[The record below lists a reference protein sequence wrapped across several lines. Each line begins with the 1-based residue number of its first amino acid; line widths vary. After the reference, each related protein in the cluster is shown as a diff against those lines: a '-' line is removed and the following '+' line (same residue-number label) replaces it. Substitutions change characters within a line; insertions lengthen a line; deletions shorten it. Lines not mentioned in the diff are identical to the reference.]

1 MFNNLLGEVDVT
13 STLAALP
20 LSGDVGGPAEL
31 QALSVAGGVFSFIW
45 LLVGLPLFG
54 AVFLLLAGKRA
65 NKWGHW
71 FAIAMVFGA
80 FALGATMFFEMLAEP
95 AASRGVQQTL
105 FTWFDVGGLNAE
117 VGFQLDQ
124 LSMIFVLL
132 ITGVGGLIHIYSI
145 GYMSDDAQRRR
156 FFAYLNLFVAA
167 MLLLVLADNF
177 ILLYFGWEGVGLAS
191 YLLIGFWQYKPTA
204 AVAAKKAFVMNRVGD
219 FGFALGVFLI
229 FTTFGTVSYPQVFAA
244 APEATTWTLNIIGLL
259 LLVGAA
265 AKSAQFPLHAWL
277 FDAMEGP
284 TPVSALIHAAT
295 MVTAGVYLIARA
307 NPIFTLATTA
317 ATVVVIVGGISII
330 FGAIIAMA
338 RDEIKKA
345 LAGSTMSQI
354 GYMIVAVGLGP
365 VGYAY
370 GIFHLLMHGF
380 FKATLFLGAGSV
392 MHGMKNEEDMR
403 RFGALRKA
411 MLITY
416 ITFFAAYLAIMGIWP
431 FDGYYSKDKII
442 EVAFGAN
449 VVVGIVTLVGAI
461 LTAAYMTRIIVMTFM
476 GRPRWDDGQ
485 HPHESPMSMTI
496 PLVILGVLSTIAGV
510 LLAEVFSIVTW
521 LTPVVGYEKTELP
534 IPEWAFS
541 VIVLALVLMSVFVTA
556 KQYARDVPVT
566 PPAHVSVFTKAARV
580 NLYGDVL
587 NEAAFMRP
595 GQYLT
600 RSLVWFDHSAVDGFV
615 SGSAAAIGG
624 ASGRLRRWQTGYA
637 RTYALSM
644 LGGAVLVVGALFL
657 VRL

>member
-31 QALSVAGGVFSFIW
+31 QTLSAASGVFSLIW
-45 LLVGLPLFG
+45 LLVGLPLLG
-54 AVFLLLAGKRA
+54 ATVLLLAGKRS

-71 FAIAMVFGA
+71 FAIAMVFSA
-80 FALGATMFFEMLAEP
+80 FALGVAMFASMLGEP
-95 AASRGVQQTL
+95 AAERGVQQTL
-105 FTWFDVGGLNAE
+105 FTWFQVGDFTAD

-145 GYMSDDAQRRR
+145 GYMAEDPERRR
-156 FFAYLNLFVAA
+156 FFAFLNLFVAA

-177 ILLYFGWEGVGLAS
+177 VLLYFGWEGVGLAS
-191 YLLIGFWQYKPTA
+191 YLLVGFWQYKPTA
-204 AVAAKKAFVMNRVGD
+204 AAAAKKAFVMNRVGD
-219 FGFALGVFLI
+219 FGLALGVFLI
-229 FTTFGTVSYPQVFAA
+229 FATFGTVAYPEVFAA
-244 APEATTWTLNIIGLL
+244 APEATTWTLNIVGLL
-259 LLVGAA
+259 LLVGAV

-307 NPIFTLATTA
+307 NPIFNAASTA
-317 ATVVVIVGGISII
+317 ATVVVIVGSISLIG
-330 FGAIIAMA
+330 GAVIAMA

-365 VGYAY
+365 VGYVY

-392 MHGMKNEEDMR
+392 MHGMNNEEDMR
-403 RFGALRKA
+403 RLGALRKV
-411 MLITY
+411 MLATY
-416 ITFFAAYLAIMGIWP
+416 ITFFAAYLSIMGIWP
-431 FDGYYSKDKII
+431 FDGFFSKDKII
-442 EVAFGAN
+442 EVAFGTN
-449 VVVGIVTLVGAI
+449 FFVGLVTLIGAI

-476 GRPRWDDGQ
+476 GKSRWDSGQ

-496 PLVILGVLSTIAGV
+496 PLWILGVLSTFAGIV
-510 LLAEVFSIVTW
+510 LANVFSIVDW
-521 LTPVVGYEKTELP
+521 LTPVLGYEKTELP
-534 IPEWAFS
+534 IPEWLFS
-541 VIVLALVLMSVFVTA
+541 LMVLALVLLTVFITA
-556 KQYARDVPVT
+556 KQFARDVPRT
-566 PPAHVSVFTKAARV
+566 PPQHVSVFTKAARV
-580 NLYGDVL
+580 NLYSDVF
-587 NEAAFMRP
+587 NEGVFMRP

-615 SGSAAAIGG
+615 NGSAAAVGG

>member
-1 MFNNLLGEVDVT
+1 MINNLLGEVNVT
-13 STLAALP
+13 SVAALATSDTVAAEVQELSAATGVFSLIWLIVALP
-20 LSGDVGGPAEL
+20 LL
-31 QALSVAGGVFSFIW
+31 
-45 LLVGLPLFG
+45 G
-54 AVFLLLAGKRA
+54 ATLLLLAGRRA

-71 FAIAMVFGA
+71 LAIAMVFAA
-80 FALGATMFFEMLAEP
+80 FALGVAMFVTMLGEP
-95 AASRGVQQTL
+95 AQSRGVQQTL
-105 FTWFDVGGLNAE
+105 FTWFSAGDFTAE
-117 VGFQLDQ
+117 IGFQLDQ

-145 GYMSDDAQRRR
+145 GYMADDPERRR
-156 FFAYLNLFVAA
+156 FFAYLNLFVAS

-177 ILLYFGWEGVGLAS
+177 ALLYFGWEGVGLAS

-204 AVAAKKAFVMNRVGD
+204 AAAAKKAFVMNRVGD

-229 FTTFGTVSYPQVFAA
+229 FTTFGTVAYQQVFTA
-244 APEATTWTLNIIGLL
+244 APEASSTVLNVIGIL

-307 NPIFTLATTA
+307 NPIFSAASTA
-317 ATVVVIVGGISII
+317 ETVVVVLGSISLIA
-330 FGAIIAMA
+330 GAIIAMA

-392 MHGMKNEEDMR
+392 MHGMNNEEDMR
-403 RFGALRKA
+403 RYGALRKV
-411 MLITY
+411 MLATY
-416 ITFFAAYLAIMGIWP
+416 ITFFAAYLSIMGIWP
-431 FDGYYSKDKII
+431 FDGYFSKDKII

-449 VVVGIVTLVGAI
+449 IWVGLVTLVGAI

-476 GRPRWDDGQ
+476 GQKRWDPGQ

-496 PLVILGVLSTIAGV
+496 PLWILGILSTIAGI
-510 LLAEVFSIVTW
+510 LLAEVFSIVDW

-541 VIVLALVLMSVFVTA
+541 LIVLALVLLTVFVTA
-556 KQYARDVPVT
+556 KQFAREVPTT
-566 PPAHVSVFTKAARV
+566 PPQHVSVLTKAARV
-580 NLYGDVL
+580 NLYGDAF
-587 NEAAFMRP
+587 NEAVFMRP

-600 RSLVWFDHSAVDGFV
+600 RSLVWFDHTAVDGFV
-615 SGSAAAIGG
+615 NGSAAALGG

-644 LGGAVLVVGALFL
+644 LGGAVLVVGTLFL